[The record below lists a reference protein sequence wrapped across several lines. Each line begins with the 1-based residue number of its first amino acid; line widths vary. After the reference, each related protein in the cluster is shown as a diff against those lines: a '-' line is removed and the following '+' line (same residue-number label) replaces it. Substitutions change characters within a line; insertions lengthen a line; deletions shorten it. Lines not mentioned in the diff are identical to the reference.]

1 MSERIES
8 PRATVPGS
16 ERKLPSTYEHVGAVD
31 GRARISAT
39 IIVRPKKP
47 LPPIDAS
54 PVQVISRETYARE
67 YGSSRE
73 DLDAVHAFAE
83 TADLKV
89 IASDS
94 ARRAVI
100 VEGTLEALQGAFG
113 TRLAMYSTAAG
124 KPFRAR
130 TGVLT
135 VPAHLGEIVRGVFGL
150 DERAQARTHLRPAA
164 RATSGVSPAAV
175 AQAYGFPAGDGAGQ
189 TIALIE
195 LGGGYVPADLATYFK
210 KLGIA
215 QPAVASVGVDGGANK
230 PTGDGNGPDGEV
242 VLDIEVAGAVA
253 PGAKIVAYFAPN
265 TDQGFLDAITTAV
278 HDTTNAP
285 TIVSISWGGPEST
298 WTAQATKNFDDAFA
312 AAAMLGMTVTVASGD
327 SGSGDG
333 VSDGLAH
340 VDFPASSPHVLACG
354 GTTLKFTKA
363 AIASEVV
370 WNDGSSGGATG
381 GGVSDVFPLPA
392 WQSAAKVP
400 PSANAGAHIGRGVPD
415 VAGNADPETGY
426 EVIVDGST
434 AVIGGTSAVAPLWA
448 GLIAR
453 INANAGKPV
462 GFINPHLYAAPA
474 ALRDVRSGNNGAYA
488 ARTGWDACTGLGS
501 PNGPKLETLLV
512 RAAKH
517 A

>member
-1 MSERIES
+1 
-8 PRATVPGS
+8 
-16 ERKLPSTYEHVGAVD
+16 
-31 GRARISAT
+31 
-39 IIVRPKKP
+39 
-47 LPPIDAS
+47 
-54 PVQVISRETYARE
+54 
-67 YGSSRE
+67 
-73 DLDAVHAFAE
+73 
-83 TADLKV
+83 
-89 IASDS
+89 
-94 ARRAVI
+94 
-100 VEGTLEALQGAFG
+100 
-113 TRLAMYSTAAG
+113 
-124 KPFRAR
+124 
-130 TGVLT
+130 
-135 VPAHLGEIVRGVFGL
+135 
-150 DERAQARTHLRPAA
+150 
-164 RATSGVSPAAV
+164 
-175 AQAYGFPAGDGAGQ
+175 
-189 TIALIE
+189 
-195 LGGGYVPADLATYFK
+195 
-210 KLGIA
+210 
-215 QPAVASVGVDGGANK
+215 
-230 PTGDGNGPDGEV
+230 
-242 VLDIEVAGAVA
+242 
-253 PGAKIVAYFAPN
+253 
-265 TDQGFLDAITTAV
+265 
-278 HDTTNAP
+278 
-285 TIVSISWGGPEST
+285 
-298 WTAQATKNFDDAFA
+298 
-312 AAAMLGMTVTVASGD
+312 MLGMTVTVASGD
-327 SGSGDG
+327 SGSSDG

-434 AVIGGTSAVAPLWA
+434 SIIGGTSAVAPLWA